1 MTQNNNKKK
10 EVAKFKEKLNFKTK
24 FQKNKRNMN

>member
-1 MTQNNNKKK
+1 MTQNNKEK